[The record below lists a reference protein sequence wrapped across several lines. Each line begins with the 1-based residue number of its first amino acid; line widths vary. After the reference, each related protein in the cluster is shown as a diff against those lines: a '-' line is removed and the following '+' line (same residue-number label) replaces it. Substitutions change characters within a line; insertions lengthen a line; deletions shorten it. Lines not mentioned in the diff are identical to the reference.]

1 MTRLALGTALALV
14 LVAIPAGAQDYGNG
28 RGWNPWSQQ
37 GWGGPDQGWG
47 QGSGMGWGRGSG
59 GMMGGGMNA
68 PGRGRF
74 TMIDENE
81 DGVISAEEAA
91 SAVDQVFTA
100 MDADDDASLTMDE
113 YLAVR
118 MGSGEGWNPERQAAR
133 QAAKQA
139 RYSQMDVDKNGTVSK
154 AEFIDGGKAHFDAA
168 DGDNDGKVTPWE
180 FRRQAWN

>member
-1 MTRLALGTALALV
+1 
-14 LVAIPAGAQDYGNG
+14 
-28 RGWNPWSQQ
+28 
-37 GWGGPDQGWG
+37 
-47 QGSGMGWGRGSG
+47 
-59 GMMGGGMNA
+59 MNA

-100 MDADDDASLTMDE
+100 MDTDDDAALTMDE

-133 QAAKQA
+133 QAAKKA
-139 RYSQMDVDKNGTVSK
+139 RYTENGHQQERK
-154 AEFIDGGKAHFDAA
+154 C
-168 DGDNDGKVTPWE
+168 
-180 FRRQAWN
+180 RRPSSSMGARRTSSRPMPTTTAR